1 MTAADAMVPI
11 PGGELLMG
19 SERFYPEERPI
30 HPVAVAP
37 FSIDR
42 HPVTHAAFAE
52 FVAATGYVT
61 VAERPLDPAHFPGAP
76 PDALVPGGLVFIPPP
91 GPVSLNDWTRWW
103 AYVPGASWR
112 APYGPDADLGPLED
126 HPVTQVAF
134 EDTEAFAAWRGVR
147 LPTEAEWELAA
158 RGGLVGAEFA
168 WGDEPY
174 PDGRQLA
181 NTFQGSFPWRNSAL
195 DGFVATSPVGSFP
208 PNGHGLHN
216 ATGND
221 VTPCVNKASP
231 ARETMPG
238 MPLPSLPPP
247 TSRRGKQWKMR
258 RAKSP
263 ATFSR
268 IRKRLTTF
276 SPTCAATRW
285 TRWAWGRRA
294 AWTAVV
300 VTGRRTRRCACR
312 CRADWT
318 RRP

>member
-52 FVAATGYVT
+52 FVDATGYVT

-76 PDALVPGGLVFIPPP
+76 PDALVPGGLVFVPPP
-91 GPVSLNDWTRWW
+91 GPVSLHDWTRWW
-103 AYVPGASWR
+103 AYIPGASWR
-112 APYGPDADLGPLED
+112 APYGPDADLGPLDD

-134 EDTEAFAAWRGVR
+134 EDAEAFAAWRGVR

-181 NTFQGSFPWRNSAL
+181 NTFQGSFPWQNTAL

-208 PNGHGLHN
+208 PNGHGLFDV
-216 ATGND
+216 AGNVWEWTTD
-221 VTPCVNKASP
+221 WWTDRHVEPDRPCCG
-231 ARETMPG
+231 PG
-238 MPLPSLPPP
+238 AD
-247 TSRRGKQWKMR
+247 R
-258 RAKSP
+258 RAGSVAPGEVLPRRVIKGGSHLCSP
-263 ATFSR
+263 DYCLRFRPAAR
-268 IRKRLTTF
+268 
-276 SPTCAATRW
+276 SPESVDTSTCHLGFRCAA
-285 TRWAWGRRA
+285 G
-294 AWTAVV
+294 
-300 VTGRRTRRCACR
+300 
-312 CRADWT
+312 
-318 RRP
+318 